1 MSKIE
6 EIDSVL
12 SVRGSLGTLCE
23 HPGICYRVIQGR
35 FSKDVQLCAGSCPVV
50 RFTHTGSAWQFSS
63 LLG

>member
-23 HPGICYRVIQGR
+23 HPGDYFEVIQAL
-35 FSKDVQLCAGSCPVV
+35 FKDVQLCAGSCPVV